1 MHRNGNRQGGVIISG
16 DNDPTD
22 GGKKMGHRSYM
33 VVIVLI
39 LEEAVC
45 GETVDACG
53 TTVRRHDGDLEAPS
67 EGSA

>member
-1 MHRNGNRQGGVIISG
+1 
-16 DNDPTD
+16 
-22 GGKKMGHRSYM
+22 M

-53 TTVRRHDGDLEAPS
+53 TTVRRQDGDLEAPS